1 MNKAI
6 VLYQSKYGATRKYA
20 EWIAEALGCSAVETK
35 KADVEQVR
43 EYDLIILGG
52 GVYASGIAGLSLLRK
67 NYAQLKE
74 KRIIVFA
81 VGARPFDESVVSAL
95 EEHNFKGPL
104 TDLPLFYCRGAW
116 DEEAMTWG
124 DRVLCR
130 MLKKIVAKQDPASH
144 GPLERVIMEAGTKH
158 DWTDREQIQPILDF
172 VRGNQP

>member
-52 GVYASGIAGLSLLRK
+52 GVYASGIASLSFLRK

-74 KRIIVFA
+74 KSKRQTSRTF
-81 VGARPFDESVVSAL
+81 
-95 EEHNFKGPL
+95 
-104 TDLPLFYCRGAW
+104 
-116 DEEAMTWG
+116 
-124 DRVLCR
+124 
-130 MLKKIVAKQDPASH
+130 
-144 GPLERVIMEAGTKH
+144 
-158 DWTDREQIQPILDF
+158 
-172 VRGNQP
+172 